1 MLYINIVNFF
11 FHCVQT
17 IATSEA
23 QSGRQ
28 KGSVQVSNGAEANI
42 SSIMISKFLFISDC
56 VPNIICQP
64 ILFLLL
70 KSNMVAN

>member
-1 MLYINIVNFF
+1 MLYINIFKF

-23 QSGRQ
+23 QSGLQ

-42 SSIMISKFLFISDC
+42 SSI
-56 VPNIICQP
+56 
-64 ILFLLL
+64 
-70 KSNMVAN
+70 

>member
-1 MLYINIVNFF
+1 MLYINIFRFF

-42 SSIMISKFLFISDC
+42 SSI
-56 VPNIICQP
+56 
-64 ILFLLL
+64 
-70 KSNMVAN
+70 